1 MRKLKFEL
9 LPGHA
14 QTRCWN
20 VMRDASWIGRV
31 SEFGPDDALGFE
43 TAGIKITAEDLSEIA
58 AFMQTAP
65 TAEQL
70 SIVYQT
76 RRAQEFVGSTS

>member
-1 MRKLKFEL
+1 MLKFEL
-9 LPGHA
+9 LPGRA

-20 VMRDASWIGRV
+20 VTRDASWIGRV

-58 AFMQTAP
+58 AFMQSAPAQGELTEKYTAYISEHP
-65 TAEQL
+65 E
-70 SIVYQT
+70 S
-76 RRAQEFVGSTS
+76 